1 MAAAKALT
9 ELAVTWQDSLEGD
22 LPMNDID
29 GRPLPGGEELDAAI
43 DQARAAL
50 AALLRTRGAADD
62 PEVVAEPAPCSEPC
76 SIAGWPSRRR
86 GWTGATPW
94 RSPPPGPTAMRPS
107 R

>member
-1 MAAAKALT
+1 
-9 ELAVTWQDSLEGD
+9 
-22 LPMNDID
+22 MNDID

-50 AALLRTRGAADD
+50 AALLRAPGD
-62 PEVVAEPAPCSEPC
+62 PKAVAEARALLGSLLDRRV
-76 SIAGWPSRRR
+76 ALARR
-86 GWTGATPW
+86 GWTGGTPW